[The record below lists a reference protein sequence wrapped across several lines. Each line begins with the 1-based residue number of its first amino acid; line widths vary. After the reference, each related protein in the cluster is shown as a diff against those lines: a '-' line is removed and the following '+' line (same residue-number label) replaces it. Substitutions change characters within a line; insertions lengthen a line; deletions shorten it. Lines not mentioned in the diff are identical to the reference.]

1 MRIFSL
7 MTLSPVL
14 AQVEI
19 SAVEQQ
25 KIQEIEEIRQNLFKA
40 TKTALHI
47 ITGLNNDLSELL
59 VRIQLSLR
67 CAKC

>member
-1 MRIFSL
+1 MRIFPPI
-7 MTLSPVL
+7 TLSPVL

>member
-1 MRIFSL
+1 MRIFPL
-7 MTLSPVL
+7 MALSPVL